1 MNKDWDDNSDEKAE
15 DESFQPPAEKEN
27 PAETVRKTGLA
38 LSAGITLF
46 ASVAALMLVGYIADR
61 FFDSSPKGLIIG
73 LVLGAIVGFIQF
85 FRITSQIL
93 KK

>member
-1 MNKDWDDNSDEKAE
+1 MNEYRDKDSDEE
-15 DESFQPPAEKEN
+15 SDENFFQPPAEKET

-38 LSAGITLF
+38 MSAGITLF
-46 ASVAALMLVGYIADR
+46 GSVAAFMVIGYLFDR
-61 FFDSSPKGLIIG
+61 FFDSSPKGLIG
-73 LVLGAIVGFIQF
+73 GCVLGAIIGFIQF